1 VELAGY
7 VLDVLLLLWCGLLG
21 ERGATAASEG
31 LGGGRVQVLLAK
43 TFSASA
49 TRRSSRASASGRVSL
64 LIEAMNMNWDWFAMA
79 RTAKRTDMMAML
91 TCAPKHVCLRLMMTP
106 STSTQ

>member
-1 VELAGY
+1 M
-7 VLDVLLLLWCGLLG
+7 LDVLLLLWCGLLG

-31 LGGGRVQVLLAK
+31 LGGGRVQVLFLAK

-64 LIEAMNMNWDWFAMA
+64 LIEAIKMNWDWFAMA
-79 RTAKRTDMMAML
+79 RTAKRTDMIAML

-106 STSTQ
+106 STSTE